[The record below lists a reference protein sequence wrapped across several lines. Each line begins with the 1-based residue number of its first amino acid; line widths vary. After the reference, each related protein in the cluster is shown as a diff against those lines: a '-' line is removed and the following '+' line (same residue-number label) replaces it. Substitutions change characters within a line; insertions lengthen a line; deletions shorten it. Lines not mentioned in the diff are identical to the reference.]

1 MPPLPPTLTG
11 EGIREY
17 SSSHAPGFFILAP
30 MLENATI
37 HHIVVF
43 LFLIVFPRQARG
55 IFQLLA
61 SFTAA
66 VVADPYPGVRRQHPY
81 SGAYTIMKIAAFPL
95 SSASGDV
102 SICLLTLGLQKSIF
116 TQNRSP
122 LSLY

>member
-1 MPPLPPTLTG
+1 
-11 EGIREY
+11 
-17 SSSHAPGFFILAP
+17 

-37 HHIVVF
+37 HHIVDF

-55 IFQLLA
+55 IFQLSA
-61 SFTAA
+61 GFSAA
-66 VVADPYPGVRRQHPY
+66 VVADPYPGVSHQHPY